1 LFIDDEDERN
11 KNRKVIQTDRFILND
26 DNDNDDGQ
34 Y

>member
-26 DNDNDDGQ
+26 DNDDGQ

>member
-26 DNDNDDGQ
+26 KNDGQ